1 MDEKEQPLG
10 PSVQDEQLES
20 FFYQFRHS
28 YYRAEQVY
36 RRLYK
41 KNGNFSFELKLNKE
55 KGGKVSYNVPD
66 EQTAKEFAVSMS
78 VFLLPSSFLNIDDLL
93 RTLQQLST
101 DKEYQKFLINCD
113 YYLNKVK
120 EGQLPLTINNKRLR
134 ADDVFVELSS
144 NVLFANDIDAAR
156 YLDKLRKDPITGK
169 LKWSLYYGYCLDVFE
184 VLSIMINYL
193 EKHNIHSPR
202 IDRKNHCI
210 FCKATDGN
218 FSVVEHVIPES
229 LGNET
234 LFLPRGYVCDKC
246 NTKISKLEQKFV
258 NSVPMS
264 GLRILVGSVGK
275 KGKFPSAKY
284 TNVNLQKISPNAIKM
299 IYPAGAKSILKA
311 TELTDGGYKLKM
323 PLIKQQFNPHA
334 IARVLFKMGLEYVA
348 IVRGREEA
356 LHPRYDPARDY
367 ILKGGHFPNRL
378 AIFKESHPSNVSK
391 IGGAINNKEGTFIIF
406 ELLGARFHIG
416 LEPNPKIVISEQVLD
431 QAHVFD
437 LWIDKPEPH
446 QGTVKRTP

>member
-10 PSVQDEQLES
+10 PSAQDEQLES

-41 KNGNFSFELKLNKE
+41 KNGNFSYELKLNKE

-113 YYLNKVK
+113 QYLNKVK
-120 EGQLPLTINNKRLR
+120 EGQFPLTINNKRLR
-134 ADDVFVELSS
+134 ADDVFVELFSS
-144 NVLFANDIDAAR
+144 VLFANDIDAAR
-156 YLDKLRKDPITGK
+156 YLDKLRKDPITEK
-169 LKWSLYYGYCLDVFE
+169 LKWSLYYGYCHDVFE
-184 VLSIMINYL
+184 VLSILINYFK
-193 EKHNIHSPR
+193 KHNIHFPR

-218 FSVVEHVIPES
+218 FSMVEHIIPES

-299 IYPAGAKSILKA
+299 IYPAGAKNILKA
-311 TELTDGGYKLKM
+311 TELTDGGYKVEL
-323 PLIKQQFNPHA
+323 PLIKQQFNHHA

-437 LWIDKPEPH
+437 LWIDTPEPH
-446 QGTVKRTP
+446 QGNVKRTP